1 MKLRHI
7 LASLLLATSGLAQ
20 SADLQLSN
28 LAGSQ
33 SNFKI
38 LSENLGAA
46 TSYKGVIPA
55 EPLGITGFDIGAE
68 VTSTKITDKAVWA
81 RATGSNAPDYLTQT
95 KLHAHKGLPFG
106 FDVGFVAS
114 NSTNSNISTVGG
126 ELRYALVSG
135 NVVMPAIGLRA
146 GYTKVNGVNQLAL
159 DNKSI
164 ELTISKGF
172 LMFKPY
178 AGIGHVWT
186 SSRPDA
192 GLGLAKE
199 DIGQFRSYVGTN
211 VNLGLINFALEADK
225 TGNATSLSAKVGL
238 RF

>member
-1 MKLRHI
+1 MKI
-7 LASLLLATSGLAQ
+7 LHLISFAILGTSCVAQ
-20 SADLQLSN
+20 AADLKLSN

-33 SNFKI
+33 SSFKI

-68 VTSTKITDKAVWA
+68 ITSTKITDKTVWA
-81 RATGSNAPDYLTQT
+81 RATGSNSPDYLTQT

-146 GYTKVNGVNQLAL
+146 AYTKVNGIDQLGL
-159 DNKSI
+159 DNKSV

-225 TGNATSLSAKVGL
+225 IGAATSLSAKVGL

>member
-1 MKLRHI
+1 MKPAHL
-7 LASLLLATSGLAQ
+7 LFSALLAASGIAQ
-20 SADLQLSN
+20 AADLRLSN

-68 VTSTKITDKAVWA
+68 VTSTRITDKAVWS
-81 RATGSNAPDYLTQT
+81 RATGGSAPDYLTQT

-106 FDVGFVAS
+106 FDVGVVAS
-114 NSTNSNISTVGG
+114 NSTSSNISTVGG

-135 NVVMPAIGLRA
+135 NVLMPAIGLRA
-146 GYTKVNGVNQLAL
+146 AYTKVDGINQLDL
-159 DNKSI
+159 QNKSL
-164 ELTISKGF
+164 ELTISKGI
-172 LMFKPY
+172 LIFKPY

-192 GLGLAKE
+192 GLGL
-199 DIGQFRSYVGTN
+199 I
-211 VNLGLINFALEADK
+211 NLAIEADK
-225 TGNATSLSAKVGL
+225 TGQATSLSAKVGL

>member
-1 MKLRHI
+1 MKLNHLLPLFI
-7 LASLLLATSGLAQ
+7 LASSGIAQ
-20 SADLQLSN
+20 AADLRLSN

-33 SNFKI
+33 SSFKT

-55 EPLGITGFDIGAE
+55 EPLGITGFDVGAE
-68 VTSTKITDKAVWA
+68 ITSTRITDKAVWA
-81 RATGSNAPDYLTQT
+81 RATGSNAPDNLTQT

-106 FDVGFVAS
+106 IDVGFVTS
-114 NSTNSNISTVGG
+114 SSTNSNVSTVGG
-126 ELRYALVSG
+126 EIRYALLQG
-135 NVVMPAIGLRA
+135 NVALPAIGVRA
-146 GYTKVNGVNQLAL
+146 AYTKVNGVNQLAL
-159 DNKSI
+159 DNKSL

-192 GLGLAKE
+192 GLGLSKE
-199 DIGQFRSYVGTN
+199 EIGQLRTFVGAN
-211 VNLGLINFALEADK
+211 LNLGLMNLAVEADK
-225 TGNATSLSAKVGL
+225 TGEATSLSAKVGL